1 MKKILVLT
9 IFVALVGSLYGQS
22 VSTLARQEKAR
33 REALKGNRAK
43 VITNVDLAAVRKT
56 PAVVVVN
63 PDAAEDSNPSGITG
77 QDSSGLTSGGAGDT
91 SGSVVMVPTVAKN
104 GPVLMG
110 NSDSAGLPGS
120 NGDPEARLKATNEL
134 IDLLSTKMNALM
146 QEANSLNSMTSKDG
160 IQQQIDETNRK
171 LIRVQEEAARLKDQ
185 IEAGKKTPQ
194 DKR

>member
-1 MKKILVLT
+1 MKKLIVVT

-22 VSTLARQEKAR
+22 VSELARREKAR

-63 PDAAEDSNPSGITG
+63 PDSAEESNAPGITG

-91 SGSVVMVPTVAKN
+91 SGPVVMVPTVAKN

-110 NSDSAGLPGS
+110 NNDSADAPAS
-120 NGDPEARLKATNEL
+120 AGDAESRLKAANEL

-146 QEANSLNSMTSKDG
+146 QESNNLNTMTPKDV
-160 IQQQIDETNRK
+160 IQRQIDETNRK

>member
-1 MKKILVLT
+1 MKKLIVVT
-9 IFVALVGSLYGQS
+9 IFVALVASLYGQS
-22 VSTLARQEKAR
+22 VNELARQEKAR

-63 PDAAEDSNPSGITG
+63 PDSAEESNASGITG

-91 SGSVVMVPTVAKN
+91 SGPVVMVPTVAKN

-110 NSDSAGLPGS
+110 NNDSADAPAS
-120 NGDPEARLKATNEL
+120 AGDAESRLKAANEL

-146 QEANSLNSMTSKDG
+146 QESNSLNSMTPKDV
-160 IQQQIDETNRK
+160 IQRQIDETNRK

>member
-1 MKKILVLT
+1 MKKILVVT

-22 VSTLARQEKAR
+22 VNELARREKAR

-56 PAVVVVN
+56 PAVIVVN
-63 PDAAEDSNPSGITG
+63 PESAEESNASGIAG
-77 QDSSGLTSGGAGDT
+77 QESSGLTSGGAGDA
-91 SGSVVMVPTVAKN
+91 SGPVVMVPTVIKN

-110 NSDSAGLPGS
+110 NNDSSDLPASAGDAES
-120 NGDPEARLKATNEL
+120 RLKAANEL

-146 QEANSLNSMTSKDG
+146 QESNNLNTMTPKDV
-160 IQQQIDETNRK
+160 IQRQIDDTNRK
-171 LIRVQEEAARLKDQ
+171 LIRVQEEATRLKDQ
-185 IEAGKKTPQ
+185 IEAGKKTAQ